1 MHMLSIRIRV
11 GAMVTGLALLVFS
24 GWANADPPSRVARL
38 GAMAGAVSFSP
49 AGESDW
55 VQATVNRPL
64 TNGDRLWADANGRT
78 ELQVGGTM
86 IRMGANTGISVL
98 NLDDRIAQLQ
108 LTEGTLNVRVSRLA
122 PNQAVEV
129 DTPNLAFT
137 LRQPG
142 EYRIAVDPDGNAT
155 DIVLRKGQGEAYG
168 EGTAYLLDTRQAY
181 RFSGTGLRNYQYLV
195 AQPPDDFD
203 RWSRARDR
211 VYDRS
216 LSARYV
222 SPDVIGYQDLD
233 ANGDWRNDPG
243 YGQVWVPN
251 RVAANWSPYRDGHW
265 AWVDPWGWTWIDD
278 APWGFAVSHYGRW
291 TRLADTWA
299 WVPGP
304 VRTPAWYAPAL
315 VVFVGDSNLQLT
327 ITSGNVG
334 GIAWFPLAPRELYR
348 PSYVASSAYVE
359 NLNRGNTVVNT
370 TVINNTYNTTNITNT
385 TIVNPVVYANRRV
398 PGAVIAVPAS
408 TFVQS
413 QPVARAVIQATPVM
427 LAGAPLAT
435 TAPVAP
441 TERSVHGP
449 AVPGGKPPQRVF
461 ERPVVA
467 HSTPPAAHPG
477 FAAQQPQLAARP
489 GQPLDDAARQAL
501 KPAAAGLVAAVTV
514 LAQAQAAAPIK
525 APPPPPQRALSA
537 SASVPALAPIPAP
550 APTAPTPL
558 QAASRAPATPVATP
572 PPRTAEPRVAVP
584 PAAPAAPPA
593 PGQRATAPLAPP
605 PPIAAPTSAARP
617 PAAVQA
623 VAKPEPAQAA
633 KQGAPGRPTTAP
645 VPVPAPP
652 PQRAADLRPAAPQ
665 VVAPAPVTQAPP
677 PRPAPPKAVPP
688 QPTAAPEPTTPA
700 ARPAPPPAP
709 QPARV
714 TKPEPAPVAKPPELR
729 TPAVATKPPPPPAA
743 QAQSAPK
750 AEPRAQQPGPAA
762 SKPRESD
769 KDREER
775 KREEEQYKPKG

>member
-1 MHMLSIRIRV
+1 MQLSSIRIRA
-11 GAMVTGLALLVFS
+11 GAFVAGLALLVFS

-78 ELQVGGTM
+78 ELQIGGTM
-86 IRMGANTGISVL
+86 VRMGANTGIAVL

-108 LTEGTLNVRVSRLA
+108 LTEGRLNVRVSRLA

-142 EYRIAVDPDGNAT
+142 EYRIAVDPDGNTT
-155 DIVLRKGQGEAYG
+155 DIVVRKGQGEAYG

-211 VYDRS
+211 VYDHS
-216 LSARYV
+216 ISARYV

-233 ANGDWRNDPG
+233 AHGDWRHDPG

-265 AWVDPWGWTWIDD
+265 AWVPPWGWTWIDD

-291 TRLADTWA
+291 ARLADTWA

-315 VVFVGDSNLQLT
+315 VVFVGGSNLQLT

-334 GIAWFPLAPRELYR
+334 GIAWFPLAPREVYQ
-348 PSYVASSAYVE
+348 PSYVASRVYVE

-370 TVINNTYNTTNITNT
+370 TVINNTYNTTNTTNT

-398 PGAVIAVPAS
+398 PGAVIAVAAS

-413 QPVARAVIQATPVM
+413 QPVAGAVIQATPAM

-449 AVPGGKPPQRVF
+449 AGPGGKPPQHVF

-467 HSTPPAAHPG
+467 RSTPPAAHPE
-477 FAAQQPQLAARP
+477 FVAQQPQLAARP
-489 GQPLDDAARQAL
+489 GQPLDDAARQAF
-501 KPAAAGLVAAVTV
+501 KPAPAGLVAAVTV
-514 LAQAQAAAPIK
+514 LAQAQAAAPTK
-525 APPPPPQRALSA
+525 APPA
-537 SASVPALAPIPAP
+537 
-550 APTAPTPL
+550 
-558 QAASRAPATPVATP
+558 
-572 PPRTAEPRVAVP
+572 PPRTAEPRVAVSQ
-584 PAAPAAPPA
+584 ASPAAPPA
-593 PGQRATAPLAPP
+593 T
-605 PPIAAPTSAARP
+605 
-617 PAAVQA
+617 
-623 VAKPEPAQAA
+623 
-633 KQGAPGRPTTAP
+633 QGAPGRPTHPP

-652 PQRAADLRPAAPQ
+652 PPSLAQRAAELRPAASQ
-665 VVAPAPVTQAPP
+665 VVAPAAVTQVPP
-677 PRPAPPKAVPP
+677 PRPAPPRAVPP
-688 QPTAAPEPTTPA
+688 QPRAAPEPTTPA
-700 ARPAPPPAP
+700 VRPAPPPAP
-709 QPARV
+709 QSARV
-714 TKPEPAPVAKPPELR
+714 PKPEPAPVAKQPELR
-729 TPAVATKPPPPPAA
+729 TPAVATKPAPPPAA
-743 QAQSAPK
+743 QAQFAPR
-750 AEPRAQQPGPAA
+750 AAPRAQQPGPAA
-762 SKPRESD
+762 SKSRESD

-775 KREEEQYKPKG
+775 RREEEQRKPKG